1 MSFGAKKG
9 ENKSKRPANTAFK
22 QQRLRAWQPLLT
34 PKTVLPTFFIIGL
47 ILAPIGGVL
56 YWASDS
62 LFEITLDYT
71 DCKTYSSELTAL
83 PSSKFSLHL
92 GKSFSSKFLPTAKYD
107 KQSNTCSLQFLIP
120 KDVKAP
126 IYMYYKLTDFY
137 QNHRRYVKSFDQQQL
152 SGVARSASDL
162 TGRDCDPLST
172 RTINGTTKPIYPCGL
187 IANSFFNGK
196 ISYYP
201 NIPPSLLKNSFLFIQ
216 ICSIYNA
223 LDTINDLT
231 LLNPADSSSDSSQV
245 YNLSTNDIAWESD
258 TYRFGKTSYKNS
270 DVFPPP
276 NWDQRYPYGYTDEN
290 PIPDISKDEHLHVW
304 MRTAGLPTFRKLY
317 GINKIDTLKNGTYQI
332 DIVMNY
338 DVTTFGGTKSIV
350 IATTSAI
357 GGRNP
362 ALGIAYISV
371 GVLCVLLGI
380 IFTIRHLY
388 RPRRLGDHT
397 YLSWNQQ
404 VQSGLSDPAH

>member
-1 MSFGAKKG
+1 MTFGAKKG

-71 DCKTYSSELTAL
+71 DCKTYSSELTSL
-83 PSSKFSLHL
+83 PSSKFTLHF
-92 GKSFSSKFLPTAKYD
+92 GKNFSPKFLPSAKYD
-107 KQSNTCSLQFLIP
+107 QQSNTCSLQFLIP

-152 SGVARSASDL
+152 SGSARSASEL
-162 TGRDCDPLST
+162 TGGDCDPLST

-187 IANSFFNGK
+187 IANSFFN
-196 ISYYP
+196 
-201 NIPPSLLKNSFLFIQ
+201 
-216 ICSIYNA
+216 
-223 LDTINDLT
+223 DTINDLT

-245 YNLSTNDIAWESD
+245 YSLSSNDIAWESD

-276 NWDQRYPYGYTDEN
+276 NWDKRYPNGYTDEN
-290 PIPDISKDEHLHVW
+290 PIPDISKDEYLHVW
-304 MRTAGLPTFRKLY
+304 MRTAGLPTFRKLH
-317 GINKIDTLKNGTYQI
+317 GINNSDTLKNGTYQI

-338 DVTTFGGTKSIV
+338 DVTSFGGTKSIV